1 MWLQFITGEYKKS
14 SILLNACFSFCNRS
28 QAYFLLFL
36 ESRDKPKV
44 LQTNLYCLLEV
55 CVLTIFS
62 RIVGAWYWKSVIL
75 SRAPRICQ
83 REDFWPIR
91 AWYQSLVWNG
101 GIKACLQAPLP
112 FPPPQATA
120 RLASLTDIF
129 PFWPCAFLP
138 QCGAWSQARLLNT
151 GSLKIFTGHGL
162 ISIIDIIYA
171 ILIFIYAYLCLF
183 IIQKHFMQGKNR
195 IINTLPSNQYI
206 KQSSVPSCNLTA
218 V

>member
-1 MWLQFITGEYKKS
+1 M
-14 SILLNACFSFCNRS
+14 
-28 QAYFLLFL
+28 LLFL
-36 ESRDKPKV
+36 FATDHRHIFCSSWSQGISQKSCKQICIACWKSV
-44 LQTNLYCLLEV
+44 FWQ
-55 CVLTIFS
+55 IFS

-83 REDFWPIR
+83 HEDFWPIR
-91 AWYQSLVWNG
+91 AWYQSLVSRNG
-101 GIKACLQAPLP
+101 GIKACLQAPPP
-112 FPPPQATA
+112 FPPAQATA

-129 PFWPCAFLP
+129 PFWPCALFP

-151 GSLKIFTGHGL
+151 GSLKIFTGRGL

-195 IINTLPSNQYI
+195 IINTLPSNQYF
-206 KQSSVPSCNLTA
+206 KQSSLPSCNLMA

>member
-83 REDFWPIR
+83 HEDFWPIR
-91 AWYQSLVWNG
+91 AWYQSLVSRNG
-101 GIKACLQAPLP
+101 GIKGMSPGSAALSPSPGYCSARFAHRY
-112 FPPPQATA
+112 FP
-120 RLASLTDIF
+120 SLT
-129 PFWPCAFLP
+129 
-138 QCGAWSQARLLNT
+138 
-151 GSLKIFTGHGL
+151 
-162 ISIIDIIYA
+162 
-171 ILIFIYAYLCLF
+171 LCLF
-183 IIQKHFMQGKNR
+183 SWPR
-195 IINTLPSNQYI
+195 SL
-206 KQSSVPSCNLTA
+206 VPS
-218 V
+218 